1 MPMIH
6 SANTSALFKFPESHF
21 NMVRP
26 GLILYGVLPSPSLQ
40 SVFER
45 EGNPFQPVMQWKSQ
59 IILLKS
65 IARGQPVSYSGSFTT
80 QRDSILATLPI
91 GYADGLH
98 HTLSNKMDVLVR
110 GQRAPQVGNICMDMI
125 LIDVT
130 DIPGVEEGDEV
141 VIFGRQGDQVI
152 SVEELA
158 VAGKTIPYEILCSVS
173 KRVPRIYK
181 NG

>member
-26 GLILYGVLPSPSLQ
+26 GLILYGVLPSPSLKP
-40 SVFER
+40 VFNR
-45 EGNPFQPVMQWKSQ
+45 EENPFQPVMQWKSQ

-65 IARGQPVSYSGSFTT
+65 IAKGQPVSYSGSFTT
-80 QRDSILATLPI
+80 QRDSLIATLPV

-98 HTLSNKMDVLVR
+98 HMLSNKMDVLIR
-110 GQRAPQVGNICMDMI
+110 GRRAPQIGNICMDMI
-125 LIDVT
+125 LVDVT
-130 DIPGVEEGDEV
+130 DIPGVEEADEV
-141 VIFGRQGDQVI
+141 VIFGRQEEQMI

-158 VAGKTIPYEILCSVS
+158 VAGQTIPYEILCSVS
-173 KRVPRIYK
+173 KRVPRIYT
-181 NG
+181 